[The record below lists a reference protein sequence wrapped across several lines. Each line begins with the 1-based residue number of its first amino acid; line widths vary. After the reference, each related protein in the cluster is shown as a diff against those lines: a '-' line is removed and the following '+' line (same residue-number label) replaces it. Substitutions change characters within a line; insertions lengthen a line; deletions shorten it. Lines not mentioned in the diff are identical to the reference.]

1 MVANLLSIS
10 YISYSIS
17 YSYYYYYYYYV
28 GTDFSDA

>member
-17 YSYYYYYYYYV
+17 YSYYYYYYYV

>member
-17 YSYYYYYYYYV
+17 YYYYYYYYV